1 MLAEDDLVEV
11 LKFGERSRD
20 IAVQTIMREV
30 EHDEELHLVG
40 EVVGE
45 AVDEV
50 VVGEC

>member
-40 EVVGE
+40 EVGE